1 MFSIQQEYI
10 NDIKVL
16 HLDGRIDTKATAH
29 LQTEVDVIIAEDT
42 NKLIVDCRQLSYVSS
57 TGIRMFLIL
66 YRFFAS
72 KNKKMVLC
80 GLNKVIDNVFD
91 IAGLK
96 EIFNIDS
103 DCKNAIKNML

>member
-16 HLDGRIDTKATAH
+16 HLDGRIDMNNTNK
-29 LQTEVDVIIAEDT
+29 LQAVVDEIIAEDT
-42 NKLIVDCRQLSYVSS
+42 HKLIVDCRQLSYVSS
-57 TGIRMFLIL
+57 TGIRIFLLL

-72 KNKKMVLC
+72 KDKTMVLC
-80 GLNKVIDNVFD
+80 GLNKVIDNIFD

-96 EIFNIDS
+96 QIFVIEP
-103 DCKNAIKNML
+103 DCKSAIKNLL

>member
-1 MFSIQQEYI
+1 
-10 NDIKVL
+10 
-16 HLDGRIDTKATAH
+16 
-29 LQTEVDVIIAEDT
+29 
-42 NKLIVDCRQLSYVSS
+42 
-57 TGIRMFLIL
+57 MFLIL